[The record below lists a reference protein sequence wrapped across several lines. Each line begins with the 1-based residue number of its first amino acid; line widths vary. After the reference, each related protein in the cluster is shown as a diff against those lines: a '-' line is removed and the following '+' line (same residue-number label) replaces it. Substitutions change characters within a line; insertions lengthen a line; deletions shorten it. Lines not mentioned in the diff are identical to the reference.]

1 VPPAA
6 SLPGLPGLSGLPALP
21 PLTFAEPALLWT
33 LLLLPL
39 ALLLYLLVQR
49 RRGRVAERFTSLALL
64 PNLAPRGPGWRRH
77 APAVLY
83 LVALGALL
91 VSLARPQAV
100 IPVRKDESTVV
111 MVMDTSISMVATDV
125 QPNRLTAAQS
135 AGRRFLETLP
145 EAVRVGL
152 VSFSNAPEVQ
162 TLPTD
167 DRQALRTAL
176 QGLQAGGGTAM
187 GDALSQALDVA
198 AAARAESAAA
208 AAAAG
213 ATPAPAPPTA
223 TPARPAAPATP
234 GAPGAGPQGAPAAV
248 LLLSDGAQTA
258 GTIEPLAAAQRAREL
273 GIPIYTIALG
283 TQDGTIESPDAP
295 GTGQRMAVP
304 PDETTLRQV
313 AEATGGRFYAAPTAN
328 DLRAVYEG
336 LAASVNVVP
345 ELREVTAPVAGTGA
359 ALLIAGG
366 ALALAWFN
374 RFP

>member
-1 VPPAA
+1 VPPAT
-6 SLPGLPGLSGLPALP
+6 SLPGLPALP
-21 PLTFAEPALLWT
+21 PLSFAEPALLWT

-39 ALLLYLLVQR
+39 ALLLYLAVQR
-49 RRGRVAERFTSLALL
+49 RRARVAERFTSLALL
-64 PNLAPRGPGWRRH
+64 PNLAPRSPGWRRH
-77 APAVLY
+77 APAALY

-91 VSLARPQAV
+91 LSLARPQAV

-187 GDALSQALDVA
+187 GDALSQALDIA

-208 AAAAG
+208 AAAG
-213 ATPAPAPPTA
+213 ATPAPPTA
-223 TPARPAAPATP
+223 TPAPARPAAPATP
-234 GAPGAGPQGAPAAV
+234 GGPGTAPQGAPAAV

-273 GIPIYTIALG
+273 GIPIYAVALG

-295 GTGQRMAVP
+295 GTGQRLAVP
-304 PDETTLRQV
+304 PDEATLRQV
-313 AEATGGRFYAAPTAN
+313 AQITGGRFYTAPTAN

>member
-1 VPPAA
+1 MPPAT
-6 SLPGLPGLSGLPALP
+6 SLPGLPALP
-21 PLTFAEPALLWT
+21 PLSFAEPALLWT

-39 ALLLYLLVQR
+39 ALLLYLVVQR

-64 PNLAPRGPGWRRH
+64 PNLAPRSPGWRRH

-91 VSLARPQAV
+91 LSLARPQAV

-167 DRQALRTAL
+167 DRQALRAAL

-187 GDALSQALDVA
+187 GDALSQALDIA

-208 AAAAG
+208 AAAG
-213 ATPAPAPPTA
+213 ATPAPATP
-223 TPARPAAPATP
+223 TPARPVAPATP
-234 GAPGAGPQGAPAAV
+234 GTPGTAPQGAPAAV

-283 TQDGTIESPDAP
+283 TQGGTIESPDAP
-295 GTGQRMAVP
+295 GTGQRLAVP
-304 PDETTLRQV
+304 PDEATLRQV
-313 AEATGGRFYAAPTAN
+313 ADLTGGRFYTAPTAN

>member
-1 VPPAA
+1 VPPAT

-64 PNLAPRGPGWRRH
+64 PNLAPRSPGWRRH

-125 QPNRLTAAQS
+125 QPNRLSAAQS

-187 GDALSQALDVA
+187 GDALSQALDIA
-198 AAARAESAAA
+198 AAARAES

-234 GAPGAGPQGAPAAV
+234 GAPGANTQGAPAAV

-283 TQDGTIESPDAP
+283 TQGGTIESPDAP

-304 PDETTLRQV
+304 PDEATLRQV
-313 AEATGGRFYAAPTAN
+313 AEATGGRYYTAPTAD